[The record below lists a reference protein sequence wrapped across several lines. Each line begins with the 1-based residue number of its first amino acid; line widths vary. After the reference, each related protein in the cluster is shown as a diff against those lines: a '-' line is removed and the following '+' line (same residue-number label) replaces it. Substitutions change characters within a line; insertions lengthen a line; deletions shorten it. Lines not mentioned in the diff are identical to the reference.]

1 MKRRDNIPDF
11 KLDKPWKFLL
21 LPGAIYQWW
30 IYMNPGRGF
39 RGVAAST
46 RAARSPLMTYV
57 FAAAVW
63 IGLIIFVIAAL
74 SSR

>member
-1 MKRRDNIPDF
+1 MRNRDNIPDF

-21 LPGAIYQWW
+21 LPGVIYQWL

-39 RGVAAST
+39 RGVAGST

-57 FAAAVW
+57 LSAAVW
-63 IGLIIFVIAAL
+63 IGLFVLLICIL
-74 SSR
+74 HG